1 MKDDADNGGPISF
14 AELYTGSDAYGAG
27 LRERRLGGTFGL
39 ELFDADQPAVDV
51 VDPGIDQFAI
61 AAPRTIGPVASE
73 IDFGDGWRS
82 LPLTSRTVDMQ
93 PANQDC
99 GLRIPAIDLRVVT
112 VSRAT
117 LHRILADVGAAPD
130 ALDAVTGE
138 FRELPRA
145 RAVVDRLWQ
154 SCAGQ
159 GAAATL
165 ETDGLFLTLVG
176 ELLDA
181 SGKGRLA
188 RVPDSARDP
197 RLLRVIDYLE
207 THLGE
212 PLSVGELAA
221 VGTMSAPAFARAFR
235 AAFGESAWSRVQ
247 RRRVER
253 ARELLER
260 TRRPISQVA
269 LECGFSSQSHLTR
282 CCRQRF
288 GATPGEIRRG

>member
-1 MKDDADNGGPISF
+1 MSRDIEQGRAASF
-14 AELYTGSDAYGAG
+14 AEMYAKTDAYGTALG
-27 LRERRLGGTFGL
+27 ECRSGGTFAL
-39 ELFDADQPAVDV
+39 ELFDTDQPAVEV
-51 VDPGIDQFAI
+51 VDPGIDQFSF
-61 AAPRTIGPVASE
+61 VASRMANTSSGE
-73 IDFGDGWRS
+73 IDFGDGWK
-82 LPLTSRTVDMQ
+82 TVDVTPDAVDAQ
-93 PANQDC
+93 PPNQDC
-99 GLRIPAIDLRVVT
+99 GFRIPACDLRSVT
-112 VSRAT
+112 VDRVT
-117 LHRILADVGAAPD
+117 LHGVLDDVGAAPD

-145 RAVVDRLWQ
+145 RAVIDRLWQ

-181 SGKGRLA
+181 SGRGSLA

-235 AAFGESAWSRVQ
+235 AAFGESAWSHVQ

-260 TRRPISQVA
+260 TRRPISEVA
-269 LECGFSSQSHLTR
+269 FECGFSSQSHLTR